1 MPAFHRHPMLMRM
14 HRRMPTESNGVIPVP
29 GPMATERMQLSA
41 VRTVSAMTEDDED
54 FTPWTAAGAER
65 LRSAAA
71 ELSTAL
77 AAHAQAVTAVTG
89 EAGSPQVLAANER
102 LLPAVLAYADAQ
114 FDYTGNAFPFGVL
127 HEYEEDDED
136 EEEDGEPL
144 PADGISVLQRRD
156 YAVTDEA
163 AVMTAGRRAYLR
175 VWPDDDEAAAAA
187 DVTHLGRAA
196 YQLAHADGWESLDDV
211 EGLEPTGGCVAV
223 VHQDELLGPDPDEWP
238 KNTFEVDGEVLH
250 EQRDVFAG

>member
-1 MPAFHRHPMLMRM
+1 
-14 HRRMPTESNGVIPVP
+14 
-29 GPMATERMQLSA
+29 
-41 VRTVSAMTEDDED
+41 MTEDDED

-211 EGLEPTGGCVAV
+211 EGLERNPGRSARRPHRPTSALPRLCPLARDFDAAQESGTCTPPVARSSRALNVSIVRVWSLYGGGSVA
-223 VHQDELLGPDPDEWP
+223 L
-238 KNTFEVDGEVLH
+238 
-250 EQRDVFAG
+250 AA